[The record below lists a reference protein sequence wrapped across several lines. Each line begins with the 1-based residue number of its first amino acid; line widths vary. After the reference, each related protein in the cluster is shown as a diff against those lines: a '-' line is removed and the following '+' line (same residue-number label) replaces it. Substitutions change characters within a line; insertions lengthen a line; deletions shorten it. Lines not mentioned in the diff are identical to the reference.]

1 MIIVVMGICG
11 CGKSLIGRLLAQRM
25 GLDFYDADDYH
36 PPENVEK
43 MKEQIPLDDKD
54 RMPWLT
60 EMAGQMPEWE
70 SKNGAV
76 LACSALKESYRQILS
91 SGGNVCFVYLKG
103 TKNIILRR
111 MRNRKGHFMPTTLID
126 SQLAALEN
134 PREAITVDIDKSPDE
149 IVRTIIDQLSSQN
162 KNQSIS

>member
-11 CGKSLIGRLLAQRM
+11 CGKSLIGQLLAQRM

-43 MKEQIPLDDKD
+43 MKEQIPLNDKD
-54 RMPWLT
+54 RMPWLA
-60 EMAGQMPEWE
+60 EIARQMPKWE
-70 SKNGAV
+70 SKGGAV

-103 TKNIILRR
+103 TKDIILRR
-111 MRNRKGHFMPTTLID
+111 MQNRKRHFMPTTLID
-126 SQLAALEN
+126 SQLATLEKPGN
-134 PREAITVDIDKSPDE
+134 AITVDIDKSPDE
-149 IVRTIIDQLSSQN
+149 IVRTIIGQLSSQD